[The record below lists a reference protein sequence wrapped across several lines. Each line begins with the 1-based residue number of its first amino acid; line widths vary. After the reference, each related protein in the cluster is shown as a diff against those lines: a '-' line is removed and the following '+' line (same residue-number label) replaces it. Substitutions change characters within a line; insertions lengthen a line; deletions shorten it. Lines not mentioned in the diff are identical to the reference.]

1 MGDLQE
7 FYKENDKFR
16 QYVDKYCKTRHI
28 DKETA
33 LSHELVRQAAE
44 YYDEKKGAPD
54 IPVTAEMRG

>member
-7 FYKENDKFR
+7 FYEENDKFR

-33 LSHELVRQAAE
+33 LSHELVRQAAI
-44 YYDEKKGAPD
+44 YYDENQDAAD
-54 IPVTAEMRG
+54 MPVKAEMSG